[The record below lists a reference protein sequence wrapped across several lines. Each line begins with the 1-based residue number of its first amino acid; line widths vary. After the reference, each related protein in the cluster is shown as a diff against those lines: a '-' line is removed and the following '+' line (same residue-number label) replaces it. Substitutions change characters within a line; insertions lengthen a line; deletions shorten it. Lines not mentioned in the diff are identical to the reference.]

1 MTPIARFPSLDDAES
16 ALDWIGIEFTEGDGA
31 FEGVLSSDDRELLDA
46 AISDRETP
54 GPIAD
59 LARAL
64 LARWDED
71 APDEL
76 EFSVAWDG

>member
-46 AISDRETP
+46 AIADRETP
-54 GPIAD
+54 GPI
-59 LARAL
+59 
-64 LARWDED
+64 
-71 APDEL
+71 
-76 EFSVAWDG
+76 SVAWDG